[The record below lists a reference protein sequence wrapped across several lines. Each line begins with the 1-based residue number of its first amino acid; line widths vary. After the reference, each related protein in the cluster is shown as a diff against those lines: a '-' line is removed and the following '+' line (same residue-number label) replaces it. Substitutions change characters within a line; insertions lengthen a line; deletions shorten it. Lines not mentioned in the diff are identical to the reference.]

1 MLKANL
7 TRSTAMTT
15 TIRWIALAL
24 LLSLSA
30 FAPAQAQGLPITSP
44 GPDAAQ
50 LIGSPGFPGSDLYE
64 VSFIAIDGQ
73 TIVGDRDWLW
83 IEPGRYE
90 ITVRMKVINPQGLR
104 FRRPERQM
112 TEGYNKI
119 EIVAEAGKTYHILG
133 RFDESN
139 RPATYSTILHR
150 VFDTP

>member
-1 MLKANL
+1 MKKHIITLP
-7 TRSTAMTT
+7 
-15 TIRWIALAL
+15 
-24 LLSLSA
+24 LSA
-30 FAPAQAQGLPITSP
+30 MFAVFLLVAAAPAHALPLTSP

-73 TIVGDRDWLW
+73 TLVGDRDWLW

-90 ITVRMKVINPQGLR
+90 ITVRMKVINPQGLG
-104 FRRPERQM
+104 FRRPERRP

-133 RFDESN
+133 QYDDSS
-139 RPATYSTILHR
+139 RPATYSTILHQ
-150 VFDTP
+150 VTDTP